1 CVGNKRPPRCFTQV
15 FRPQNGRN
23 DPRVAFAISPLEVRT
38 HFLLCTSTR
47 PVFTVLN
54 TETLEEA
61 LEKAAEDYLVLRICV
76 DVNASELIIPQLI
89 DDYRGDIGNNTDQI
103 ILKVSE
109 MVSHAEYLHNLLIKL
124 FDSSRKVTLKFS

>member
-1 CVGNKRPPRCFTQV
+1 M
-15 FRPQNGRN
+15 
-23 DPRVAFAISPLEVRT
+23 
-38 HFLLCTSTR
+38 CTSTR

-76 DVNASELIIPQLI
+76 DVNASELILPQLI
-89 DDYRGDIGNNTDQI
+89 DDYRGDFGNNTDQI